1 MSMLQILNEI
11 EATKGKEKVALM
23 QSNMSD
29 TLKIAFRYAYS
40 PKLVFGIKD
49 FSIPES
55 TGDYP
60 LTALALEVALQLI
73 IDSNTPTE
81 SVPHVLS
88 KFNPDNQEVIARI
101 IRKDLRIGASA
112 SSFNKAVGE
121 QYVYQHPYNRCSSLS
136 EKSAKKIKFPCI
148 SQVKSDG
155 KFADLMIEP
164 VAPVHDGLEQPRV
177 RFCNRDGVTMPIL
190 PQSTLDKLT
199 EVTNNYSQGF
209 AISGELLYLDE
220 EGKVL
225 PRAIGNGILNSD
237 EIDENRVLFRVW
249 DARLVDYDGDKY
261 DGRLDFLAWL
271 VDGLSKVMNIEITP
285 TIICQNWDDIGAHY
299 KECRLAGEE
308 GTIVKNTDFQFKDGT
323 SPECIKLKA
332 IIEGEVIVTG
342 VTEGDKKWAGVGVGA
357 LVVESSCGMMKCSCA
372 GLTDKQRIDY
382 YNNPELIVGK
392 VIRVLYN
399 GVVQREGEEQMALY
413 LPRFDEVRDDKTE
426 ADSLERLL
434 EQEKA
439 SIDILIK
446 WG

>member
-1 MSMLQILNEI
+1 MNMLQILNDI
-11 EATKGKEKVALM
+11 EAAKGKEKVALM

-29 TLKIAFRYAYS
+29 ALKIAFRYAYS

-55 TGDYP
+55 TGDHP
-60 LTALALEVALQLI
+60 LTALDLEVALQLI
-73 IDSNTPTE
+73 IDSSTPTE
-81 SVPHVLS
+81 TVTQVLS

-121 QYVYQHPYNRCSSLS
+121 QYVYQHPYNRCSSLN

-164 VAPVHDGLEQPRV
+164 VAPVHDGIEQPRV
-177 RFCNRDGVTMPIL
+177 RFCNRDGVTMSIL
-190 PQSTLDKLT
+190 PQETLDKLT
-199 EVTNNYSQGF
+199 EATHNYSQGF

-237 EIDENRVLFRVW
+237 EIDESRVLFRVW

-261 DGRLDFLAWL
+261 NGRLDFLAWL
-271 VDGLSKVMNIEITP
+271 VDGLNKVMNIEITP
-285 TIICQNWDDIGAHY
+285 TIMCNDWGDIGDHY

-332 IIEGEVIVTG
+332 IIEGEVVVTG

-357 LVVESSCGMMKCSCA
+357 LMVESSCGMMKCSCA

-399 GVVQREGEEQMALY
+399 GVVQREGEEQMSLY
-413 LPRFDEVRDDKTE
+413 LPRFDEIRDDKTE